1 MRLNSNENTA
11 FKSYKQEYLD
21 TRYIRKEIPEH
32 LHFEMA
38 KVQSTKV
45 TNDLITVTS
54 LQTIGKITAKFF
66 LLELQR
72 GSRATE

>member
-45 TNDLITVTS
+45 SNDLITSCNLPSNNWRDNSQVFLARVTAG
-54 LQTIGKITAKFF
+54 Q
-66 LLELQR
+66 
-72 GSRATE
+72 